1 MLHQTPPAAASARM
15 LAAMVTA
22 GTRTTSVRGLRL
34 AAYLP
39 YLAVCQPEVE
49 FERGLDI
56 LVVGLEALHDQFSV
70 NVPL

>member
-15 LAAMVTA
+15 LAAVVTA
-22 GTRTTSVRGLRL
+22 GTRATNVRGLRL

-39 YLAVCQPEVE
+39 YLAVYQPEVE

-56 LVVGLEALHDQFSV
+56 LVVGLAALLDQRNV